1 MMKKM
6 KNRSYKRIVCMM
18 ILIMAVIAAAVIG
31 GLNRMRDINEE
42 KSISINEINAIRVDM
57 TSIRVHFIRTKTGNE
72 VKVNFHGKAMQEIKL
87 ITNTDKNT
95 LFITVQRRHEN
106 LPIYEDVALDV
117 SIPEIYTKNLSIKML
132 SGDVKIDPLNLES
145 LIFHTSSGKLEAE
158 QIHAGKITV
167 TSASGSI
174 NMNGCSAKETKIC
187 TSSGNITLKNN
198 VGDLDLKSSSGKVQ
212 ADYMNFENQNMKI
225 ETASG
230 SVKLELPDTAEFLVE
245 AKTSSGDFKS
255 DFPIQITN
263 KKDVN
268 GQIGT
273 KKNKIMLQTLS
284 GSMKICKK

>member
-1 MMKKM
+1 MMKNM

-72 VKVNFHGKAMQEIKL
+72 VKANFHGKAMQEIEL
-87 ITNTDKNT
+87 ITNTDKDT

-158 QIHAGKITV
+158 QIKAGEIAV

-174 NMNGCSAKETKIC
+174 KMDDCNAKKTKII
-187 TSSGNITLKNN
+187 TSSGNITLKNS

-273 KKNKIMLQTLS
+273 KNNTIMLQTLS

>member
-1 MMKKM
+1 
-6 KNRSYKRIVCMM
+6 M
-18 ILIMAVIAAAVIG
+18 ILIMAVIIAAVIG
-31 GLNRMRDINEE
+31 GLNKMRDINEE
-42 KSISINEINAIRVDM
+42 KSISINEIDAIRVDM
-57 TSIRVHFIRTKTGNE
+57 TSIGVHFIRTKTGNE

-117 SIPEIYTKNLSIKML
+117 YIPEIYTKNLSIKML
-132 SGDVKIDPLNLES
+132 SGDVKIDPLDLES

-212 ADYMNFENQNMKI
+212 ADYMNFDNQNIKI

-230 SVKLELPDTAEFLVE
+230 SVKLEFPDTAEFLVE